1 MNKLVYMGPRPATFN
16 ITLAALI
23 LSIFCLIIT
32 WGIEQLAGVLFR
44 FW

>member
-1 MNKLVYMGPRPATFN
+1 MHKPVYPGQLP
-16 ITLAALI
+16 ITVNLTLSALI